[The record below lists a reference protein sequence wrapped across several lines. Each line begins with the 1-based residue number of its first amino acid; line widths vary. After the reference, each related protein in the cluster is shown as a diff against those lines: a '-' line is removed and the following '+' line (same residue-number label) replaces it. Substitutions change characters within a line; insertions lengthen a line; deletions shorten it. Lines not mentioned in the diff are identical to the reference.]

1 MKFSIKDFFS
11 ICDEIR
17 SFLRIW
23 SYLMKKSLMEDFVF
37 CSVIC
42 ICQKYQKQRD
52 IYLKT
57 VMFRLLRIF
66 DGLLIYNYNNLQM
79 KKTINLLKAKLEK
92 L

>member
-1 MKFSIKDFFS
+1 MRRNPQFPADLVIFNEEILNGRLRFLFSDMYMSKISKTT
-11 ICDEIR
+11 R
-17 SFLRIW
+17 HL
-23 SYLMKKSLMEDFVF
+23 
-37 CSVIC
+37 
-42 ICQKYQKQRD
+42 
-52 IYLKT
+52 LKT